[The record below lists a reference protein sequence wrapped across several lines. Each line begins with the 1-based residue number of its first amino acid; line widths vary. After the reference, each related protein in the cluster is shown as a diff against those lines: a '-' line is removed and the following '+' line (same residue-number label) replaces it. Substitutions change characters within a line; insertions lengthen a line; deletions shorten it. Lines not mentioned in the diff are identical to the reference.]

1 MEKEQP
7 NVAANRKGD
16 NRKRQGEIR
25 SGKRWKIRIHTN
37 SCGLMSLQKYLI
49 AYWNGMTLN
58 YSVIRESRKKTNV
71 NKMMCWM
78 LRENG
83 TNITEGENWKAMK
96 LLGSNSVP
104 FLEHEIYTAFLF
116 LRSCHPANGWR
127 RRFNRFFLAFS
138 PPPRIDGTR
147 PRYEFCD
154 SPREKSF
161 AKIDLNHVAH
171 GSLIRS

>member
-7 NVAANRKGD
+7 NVAAHRKGD
-16 NRKRQGEIR
+16 NRK
-25 SGKRWKIRIHTN
+25 GKEKLEAKNGKIKIHTN

-71 NKMMCWM
+71 NKMMRWM
-78 LRENG
+78 LRERG
-83 TNITEGENWKAMK
+83 ANITEGENWKAMK
-96 LLGSNSVP
+96 MFGSNSVP

-116 LRSCHPANGWR
+116 LRSCHPANGWQ
-127 RRFNRFFLAFS
+127 RRFNRFFLALS
-138 PPPRIDGTR
+138 PPPRINGTV
-147 PRYEFCD
+147 PRHELCD

-161 AKIDLNHVAH
+161 AKIDLNHVSR